1 MERPRTTVLIT
12 AVAAG
17 GVGEQILKALRLI
30 GGYRIVG
37 TDMRSRS
44 PQFALV
50 DVAVTL
56 PPAQAPEYLD
66 ALLSVSA
73 TLGVQAIFPGSEAE
87 LSRLSA
93 DRASVERA
101 GIFLPIQP
109 SGVIDTCMDKA
120 ATAEFLAAH
129 GFHPPRSM
137 RIRELEDLLAVDWFP
152 VILKPASGGG
162 GSRDCFIAQSSRDLE
177 LIGEYV
183 LSGGGEIMVQEYV
196 GTPEEEYTVGIL
208 HDMDGGFINSIA
220 LRRLVEGQL
229 HTRVRVPNRTG
240 RRDLGDTLVV
250 SSGVSH
256 GHIGDFPDVTAQ
268 CERIAAALGAR
279 GVLNVQCRVSDG
291 EVRVFEINPRFSGT
305 TFLRAMV
312 GYNEPDVLV
321 RRHLLAEAVQVR
333 FPYESALIMRSL
345 TEDIVGTA
353 EALDWRLV

>member
-1 MERPRTTVLIT
+1 MGRPETTVLIT

-17 GVGEQILKALRLI
+17 GVGEQILKALRLA

-56 PPAQAPEYLD
+56 PPASAPEYVE

-73 TLGVQAIFPGSEAE
+73 KLGVRAIFPGSEAE
-87 LSRLSA
+87 LSVMSRE
-93 DRASVERA
+93 RASLEGA
-101 GIFLPIQP
+101 GLFLPVQP
-109 SGVIDTCMDKA
+109 AAVIDTCIDKV
-120 ATAEFLAAH
+120 ATAEFLSAH
-129 GFHPPRSM
+129 GFHPPRSV
-137 RIRELEDLLAVDWFP
+137 RIRQLQDLLAIDWFP

-162 GSRDCFIAQSSRDLE
+162 GSRDCFIVQSSRDLE

-183 LSGGGEIMVQEYV
+183 FAGGGEVMVQEYV

-208 HDMDGGFINSIA
+208 HDMDGSFINSIA

-240 RRDLGDTLVV
+240 RTELGEVLVV

-256 GHIGDFPDVTAQ
+256 GHIGEFRDVTAP

-279 GVLNVQCRVSDG
+279 GPLNVQCRVMDG

-312 GYNEPDVLV
+312 GYNEPDVLL
-321 RRHLLAEAVQVR
+321 RRHLLGDAVEAR

-345 TEDIVGTA
+345 TEDIVGDA